1 MSTAD
6 AATDIADAG
15 APRELFSY
23 EVRREGR
30 PLVVLRG
37 LREGSGPALV
47 VEAEVRRGDATEAV
61 IRPFPFATE
70 QQARR
75 FVDEALLTLQYLDCD
90 VIDPEERVVRNST
103 VTDG

>member
-1 MSTAD
+1 VSTN
-6 AATDIADAG
+6 AASAG
-15 APRELFSY
+15 SGASRQLFAY

-37 LREGSGPALV
+37 MQQGSGPALV
-47 VEAEVRRGDATEAV
+47 VEAEVTRAGDAEAV

-75 FVDEALLTLQYLDCD
+75 FVDEALLTLEYLDCN
-90 VIDPEERVVRNST
+90 VVDPSERGSVEEKPAAAE
-103 VTDG
+103 

>member
-1 MSTAD
+1 VSAANGT
-6 AATDIADAG
+6 AATVDTG
-15 APRELFSY
+15 AQRELFSY

-37 LREGSGPALV
+37 MQEGNGPALV
-47 VEAEVRRGDATEAV
+47 VEAEVRRGGDTETV
-61 IRPFPFATE
+61 FRHFPFATE

-90 VIDPEERVVRNST
+90 VIDPDERVARQVPP
-103 VTDG
+103 DG